1 MLCCWMK
8 GVLHKK
14 ILIKWRLIMP
24 LKFKNTP
31 ATDLVDPSQKLLKDI
46 FSPSKVEIERVEKI
60 TFFSDRIV
68 ELFYIIDDEVLSK
81 RNKRLIKDVH
91 EEKKC
96 LKLNLIKLFN
106 CNEELID
113 NTIKEIKKVET
124 ESGLGKEETNQLSSS
139 LEVNAEQNFQTP
151 MNSEEASTGSFND
164 YLQAIK
170 ASIHFFKGKNIDL
183 SFLAFEINMILAYL
197 LKNNLTSEE
206 KVQLNELTLS
216 KIPGRELDLENIPD
230 YIYFYEQDPIKTCI
244 ALLKDYSKGEGC
256 LGIIHRF
263 FSGAWKRNYKNPVNK
278 FLSIYKKGEL
288 PDNITICSIYENLRD
303 QGLIFNFDAENKSS
317 LRKILLFCAKLN
329 NEEESLLH
337 LIVNCSLTSFPP
349 LDQDRQFDCCFVA

>member
-1 MLCCWMK
+1 
-8 GVLHKK
+8 
-14 ILIKWRLIMP
+14 MP
-24 LKFKNTP
+24 IKFKNTP
-31 ATDLVDPSQKLLKDI
+31 VTDLADPSQKLLKDV
-46 FSPSKVEIERVEKI
+46 FSPSKIEIEHAEKKL
-60 TFFSDRIV
+60 TFFDRIV

-91 EEKKC
+91 EEKKL

-113 NTIKEIKKVET
+113 NTKKEIKKVET
-124 ESGLGKEETNQLSSS
+124 ESGLGKEEINQPSSS
-139 LEVNAEQNFQTP
+139 LQANAEQNFQP
-151 MNSEEASTGSFND
+151 PVNSEEATTGSFND

-170 ASIHFFKGKNIDL
+170 ASIQFFKEKNIDL

-197 LKNNLTSEE
+197 LKNSLTSEE
-206 KVQLNELTLS
+206 KDQLNELMVLTR
-216 KIPGRELDLENIPD
+216 IPGRELDLENIPD
-230 YIYFYEQDPIKTCI
+230 YINFYEQDPIKTCI
-244 ALLKDYSKGEGC
+244 ALLKNYSKGEGC

-263 FSGAWKRNYKNPVNK
+263 FSGAWKRNYKDPVNK
-278 FLSIYKKGEL
+278 FLSIYKKNEL
-288 PDNITICSIYENLRD
+288 PDNITICDIYEKLRD
-303 QGLIFNFDAENKSS
+303 QGLLFNFDAESKSS

-349 LDQDRQFDCCFVA
+349 LDQDRQVDCFVT

>member
-1 MLCCWMK
+1 
-8 GVLHKK
+8 
-14 ILIKWRLIMP
+14 MP
-24 LKFKNTP
+24 IKFKNTS
-31 ATDLVDPSQKLLKDI
+31 ATNLADPSQKLLKGI
-46 FSPSKVEIERVEKI
+46 FSPSKVEIVRAEKKL
-60 TFFSDRIV
+60 TFSDRVV
-68 ELFYIIDDEVLSK
+68 ELFYIIDDEVLST

-91 EEKKC
+91 EEKKR

-124 ESGLGKEETNQLSSS
+124 ESGLGKDEINQPSSS
-139 LEVNAEQNFQTP
+139 SQANAEQNFQPP
-151 MNSEEASTGSFND
+151 MNSEEAPTGSFND

-170 ASIHFFKGKNIDL
+170 VSIQFFKGKNIDL

-197 LKNNLTSEE
+197 LKNSLTSEE
-206 KVQLNELTLS
+206 KVQLNELTLANR
-216 KIPGRELDLENIPD
+216 IPGRELDLENIPD

-244 ALLKDYSKGEGC
+244 VLLKDYSKGEGC
-256 LGIIHRF
+256 LGIIYRF
-263 FSGAWKRNYKNPVNK
+263 FSGAWKRNYKDPVNK
-278 FLSIYKKGEL
+278 FLSIYKQNEL
-288 PDNITICSIYENLRD
+288 PDNITICGIYEKLKD
-303 QGLIFNFDAENKSS
+303 LGLLFNFDAESKSS

-349 LDQDRQFDCCFVA
+349 LDRDRQFDCCFGT

>member
-1 MLCCWMK
+1 
-8 GVLHKK
+8 
-14 ILIKWRLIMP
+14 MP

-31 ATDLVDPSQKLLKDI
+31 ATDLADPSQRLLKDI
-46 FSPSKVEIERVEKI
+46 FSPSKVEIEHAEKI
-60 TFFSDRIV
+60 AFSDRIV

-81 RNKRLIKDVH
+81 RDKRLIKDVH
-91 EEKKC
+91 EEKKR

-113 NTIKEIKKVET
+113 TTIKEIKKVET
-124 ESGLGKEETNQLSSS
+124 ESGLNKEEINQPSSS
-139 LEVNAEQNFQTP
+139 LEVNAEQNFQPP
-151 MNSEEASTGSFND
+151 MNSKEASTGSFND

-170 ASIHFFKGKNIDL
+170 VSIQFFKGKNIDL

-197 LKNNLTSEE
+197 LKNSLTFAE
-206 KVQLNELTLS
+206 KVQLNELILS
-216 KIPGRELDLENIPD
+216 NRIPGRGLDLENIPD

-256 LGIIHRF
+256 LGIICRF
-263 FSGAWKRNYKNPVNK
+263 FSGAWKRNYKEPVNK
-278 FLSIYKKGEL
+278 FLSIYKKNEL
-288 PDNITICSIYENLRD
+288 SDNITICGIYVILKD

-337 LIVNCSLTSFPP
+337 LIVNCSYTSFSP
-349 LDQDRQFDCCFVA
+349 LDQERKFGCCFGA